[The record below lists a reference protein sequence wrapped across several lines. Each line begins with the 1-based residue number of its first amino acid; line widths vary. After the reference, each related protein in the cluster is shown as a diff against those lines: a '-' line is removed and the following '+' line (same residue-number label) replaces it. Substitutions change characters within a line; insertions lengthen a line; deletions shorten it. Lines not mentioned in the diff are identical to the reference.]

1 MTIRKHISDKGAS
14 VGEADGFD
22 MKPDE
27 ALLGRLKTLRDE
39 ISRKIHTPRN
49 RIISDLTL
57 VKMSELKPVTRFQ
70 LMEKLHIG
78 NSKCLV
84 YGKIFIGEIRRHTGD
99 YSQPDGFEGAPEADE
114 GLFVRLAELRHTFAL
129 KENKT
134 DLTVMNDYTLY
145 DICVKRPQNDEDFRR
160 IYGIG
165 EFKSQKYAGAF
176 IAAVRDYSQK

>member
-1 MTIRKHISDKGAS
+1 M
-14 VGEADGFD
+14 
-22 MKPDE
+22 
-27 ALLGRLKTLRDE
+27 
-39 ISRKIHTPRN
+39 
-49 RIISDLTL
+49 
-57 VKMSELKPVTRFQ
+57 
-70 LMEKLHIG
+70 
-78 NSKCLV
+78 
-84 YGKIFIGEIRRHTGD
+84 
-99 YSQPDGFEGAPEADE
+99 
-114 GLFVRLAELRHTFAL
+114 AELRHTFAL